1 MNGKGCKS
9 ELAAPVFD
17 SKRNYKCIRSI
28 KITTAFVFAS
38 PVKNLGVTRSIIEMN
53 YLTHSEI

>member
-1 MNGKGCKS
+1 M
-9 ELAAPVFD
+9 FI

-38 PVKNLGVTRSIIEMN
+38 PVKNLGVTGSMIRMN
-53 YLTHSEI
+53 YLTRSEI